1 MCLNVL
7 GVNGRLQAEIGSGM
21 AAIGRKT
28 TWLEECAR
36 PLKMINILEND
47 SGTVLYV
54 RHLNRMSSNIHS
66 RSCEQPLRHR
76 S

>member
-36 PLKMINILEND
+36 PLKMINIFEND

-54 RHLNRMSSNIHS
+54 RH
-66 RSCEQPLRHR
+66 
-76 S
+76 